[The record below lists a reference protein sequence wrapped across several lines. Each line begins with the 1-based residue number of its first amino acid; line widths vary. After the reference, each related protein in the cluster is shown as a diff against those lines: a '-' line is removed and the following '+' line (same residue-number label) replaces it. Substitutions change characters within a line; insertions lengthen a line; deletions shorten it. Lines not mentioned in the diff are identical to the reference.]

1 MVVAPKPRDT
11 LCRAPRAITPVRKY
25 GVAKSHRMAQ
35 MLSINLDNLIKLLP
49 VCSCRVRCLDGA
61 ERRQRSI
68 RHPWL
73 HITGVGLRQTFFG
86 NRLGAAWT
94 PTASS
99 RWQSTAT
106 SVAGRDVGYT
116 AIGWC
121 ARLSAQSIRKNL
133 MFTTKQRHCGK
144 QSVKRRSR
152 RSS

>member
-1 MVVAPKPRDT
+1 MEVAPKPPDT
-11 LCRAPRAITPVRKY
+11 LCHAPRAITPVRKY
-25 GVAKSHRMAQ
+25 GVARSHRMTQ
-35 MLSINLDNLIKLLP
+35 MLSNNFDNLINVLP

-73 HITGVGLRQTFFG
+73 HIPGLGPGHTFFG

-121 ARLSAQSIRKNL
+121 ARLSAQSIRKIL
-133 MFTTKQRHCGK
+133 ICITKQRRCGK
-144 QSVKRRSR
+144 QSVKRRSL